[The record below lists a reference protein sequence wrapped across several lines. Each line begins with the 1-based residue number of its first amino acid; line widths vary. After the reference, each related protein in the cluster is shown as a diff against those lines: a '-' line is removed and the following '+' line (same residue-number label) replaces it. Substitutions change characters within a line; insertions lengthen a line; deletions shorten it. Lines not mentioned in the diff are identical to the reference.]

1 MTGTNRLV
9 TWLGVLRLS
18 ARQLQ
23 QRWLESVL
31 IVLGIALGVGVLT
44 ASQSLVTFQTT
55 GIIGLLAQ
63 ELPELR
69 AVSVRPARIDVS
81 TKFFSEGLPAVPVT
95 PNVSTERVR
104 PTLED
109 LLAVREEVPGVALV
123 TVDAAMRIA
132 EIVAV
137 DGGSPPGPGRPTL
150 QAQMVTPDEFAF
162 RRLRF
167 VGGAPFTWDDLLAGR
182 AVVVLDEAGA
192 RRLFPGLEPE
202 AVIGRT
208 VTDASGTTGARYQIV
223 GIVAP
228 AEDALLQ
235 IAMQTM
241 QAAPD
246 LVMAYVPATSRPWR
260 GETGAAPDP
269 RQETFDTVYFT
280 PEDDAMTPQVVAAIE
295 AYFGQKYGLGAL
307 EVVNPQAQ
315 RAELLGSLRPA
326 MLAILALAGLGL
338 LIAAVN
344 ILNLFTARVLRR
356 QRLVGT
362 SMALGASRRL
372 LFWQM
377 SGEALLL
384 GVSGS
389 ALGLLLASGLI
400 GLLRSFLI
408 GQQGGDGVFAEIYAG
423 FRLGLGDAMVGL
435 AVGIVI
441 SLLFGIY
448 PALLGARQ
456 DPAEALRIE

>member
-202 AVIGRT
+202 AVIGLT

-241 QAAPD
+241 QAIPD